1 MRVGVLGLVLGVALT
16 VGTLGCS
23 SSTSPSNGETLSL
36 AGKWSGTWDSSPN
49 VATLTQA
56 GSTIGG
62 TITMWTGISGTLS
75 GSISGDVL
83 TLTISG
89 PAGTYSAYGAP
100 TCSMTATET
109 FKVSAT
115 SIQKIFTENWSPSC
129 VPTVVPQ
136 ATTGRQL
143 TLTKQ

>member
-1 MRVGVLGLVLGVALT
+1 MKARASGIVLGLALSLSV
-16 VGTLGCS
+16 VGCGS
-23 SSTSPSNGETLSL
+23 PTSPSENLKL
-36 AGKWSGTWDSSPN
+36 AGNWSGTWDSTPD
-49 VATLTQA
+49 VATLTQD

-62 TITMWTGISGTLS
+62 TITMWPAISGTLS

-89 PAGTYSAYGAP
+89 PAGTYSLYGAP

-109 FKVSAT
+109 FKVSET
-115 SIQKIFTENWSPSC
+115 SIRKIFSEHWSPSC
-129 VPTVVPQ
+129 IPTVVPQ

-143 TLTKQ
+143 ILTKQ